1 MIHSCYEIYSSGI
14 FPNYDPFFRSQ
25 TSDGS
30 LPIHLAC
37 QYSSDPTLL
46 VNLLYYDKSVV
57 NFERTDGF
65 TPLHLVAARADM
77 QDVPLGLIRLD
88 EDTQVKTLFEMNVT
102 NYVWHYKNES
112 EELETLIWIYALSFY
127 RSKMILDRPNCFGWI
142 QIVLVGSKSFWSGLN
157 HFGQVQIIKIS
168 QETSNLSL
176 TKMIWT

>member
-1 MIHSCYEIYSSGI
+1 M
-14 FPNYDPFFRSQ
+14 
-25 TSDGS
+25 
-30 LPIHLAC
+30 PIHLAC

-102 NYVWHYKNES
+102 KYVWHYKNES
-112 EELETLIWIYALSFY
+112 EQLEFKLETLIWIYALSFY
-127 RSKMILDRPNCFGWI
+127 RFKMVLDRPNCFGWI
-142 QIVLVGSKSFWSGLN
+142 QIVLVGSKSF
-157 HFGQVQIIKIS
+157 
-168 QETSNLSL
+168 
-176 TKMIWT
+176 

>member
-1 MIHSCYEIYSSGI
+1 MHMIHSCYEIYSSGI

-112 EELETLIWIYALSFY
+112 EQLEFKLETLIWIYALSFY
-127 RSKMILDRPNCFGWI
+127 RFKKGFGPSKLSWLDPNRFGWF
-142 QIVLVGSKSFWSGLN
+142 QIILVGSKSFWSG
-157 HFGQVQIIKIS
+157 
-168 QETSNLSL
+168 SN
-176 TKMIWT
+176 

>member
-1 MIHSCYEIYSSGI
+1 MRSTVQES
-14 FPNYDPFFRSQ
+14 FLLNYDPFFFRSQ

-57 NFERTDGF
+57 NFERADGF

-88 EDTQVKTLFEMNVT
+88 EDTQVKTC
-102 NYVWHYKNES
+102 
-112 EELETLIWIYALSFY
+112 
-127 RSKMILDRPNCFGWI
+127 SK
-142 QIVLVGSKSFWSGLN
+142 
-157 HFGQVQIIKIS
+157 
-168 QETSNLSL
+168 
-176 TKMIWT
+176 

>member
-1 MIHSCYEIYSSGI
+1 MRSTVQGSFLIMIL
-14 FPNYDPFFRSQ
+14 FFRSQ

-88 EDTQVKTLFEMNVT
+88 EDTQVKTLFEMNVS
-102 NYVWHYKNES
+102 NY
-112 EELETLIWIYALSFY
+112 
-127 RSKMILDRPNCFGWI
+127 R
-142 QIVLVGSKSFWSGLN
+142 IVAS
-157 HFGQVQIIKIS
+157 
-168 QETSNLSL
+168 SNACY
-176 TKMIWT
+176 